1 VARLLREKP
10 YAVLGL
16 ATGGT
21 PLPLYRE
28 LARMH
33 LEEGLDFRPELVNAQ
48 PARPRE

>member
-1 VARLLREKP
+1 M
-10 YAVLGL
+10 LGL

-33 LEEGLDFRPELVNAQ
+33 LEEGLDFRPELVNAK